1 MKLVSFER
9 AGRNGNG
16 TTDGQTLFPTA
27 TVLWSATRIGN
38 PCSSQRRWTLWCDQ
52 RRAPSD
58 F

>member
-16 TTDGQTLFPTA
+16 TTDGQTLFPPA
-27 TVLWSATRIGN
+27 TVSWSAIRIGN
-38 PCSSQRRWTLWCDQ
+38 PCSSQRRWCDQ